1 MDPIETNKSLKIY
14 LPLVRCGE
22 VRFIID
28 ALEALEA
35 VYTALLQ
42 WRKLVAAAEQNARAE
57 DGIHYRGAPRHELAA
72 NFQVADD
79 EALCLARVEVTAP
92 AYVEI
97 VGAAGPLESL
107 QKYLSRERID
117 WDRQKQEPEED
128 RRLALEQQRIDAVRN
143 EVELLRGLNYP
154 EVQIREALSKYV
166 FAPFDHLDR
175 FRGLTLY
182 EEDKSRQESDIRA
195 ETRR

>member
-107 QKYLSRERID
+107 QK
-117 WDRQKQEPEED
+117 QEPEED
-128 RRLALEQQRIDAVRN
+128 RRLALEQQRIDAVRD